1 MSNNTTTD
9 TCGKC
14 NGKGFIPTRGYRFY
28 SLNATFCPCGAFPT
42 LRDACNAE
50 DARRTAAIA
59 AAAAAYTAER
69 NAARAARR
77 AARAGETEVL
87 P

>member
-14 NGKGFIPTRGYRFY
+14 NG
-28 SLNATFCPCGAFPT
+28 
-42 LRDACNAE
+42 
-50 DARRTAAIA
+50 RTAEGE